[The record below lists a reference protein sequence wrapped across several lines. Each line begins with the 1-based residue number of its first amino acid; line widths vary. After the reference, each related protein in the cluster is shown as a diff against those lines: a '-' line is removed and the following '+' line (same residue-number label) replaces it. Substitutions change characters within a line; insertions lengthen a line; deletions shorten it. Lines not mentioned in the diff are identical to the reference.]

1 MSGLEK
7 NLGLKRFLGLII
19 FCTKDEHE
27 STTPETDGLSK
38 DRTGILL
45 KTNPVSEEH
54 HVKNNNKID

>member
-1 MSGLEK
+1 MCQGWK
-7 NLGLKRFLGLII
+7 KTWFKKILGLII
-19 FCTKDEHE
+19 FCTKGEHE